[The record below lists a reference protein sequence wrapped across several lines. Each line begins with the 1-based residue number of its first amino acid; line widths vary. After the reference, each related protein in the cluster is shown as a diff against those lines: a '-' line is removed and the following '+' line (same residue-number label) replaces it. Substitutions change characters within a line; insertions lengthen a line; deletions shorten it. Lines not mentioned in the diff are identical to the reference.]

1 MCCCGFTCYCVFF
14 FYETATTENYTYG
27 LFPYTTLFR
36 SGRAF
41 QLAAAI
47 ARYRSA
53 YRRTRRGQD
62 RRLAPPDVCPQPP
75 SPPGHLPGG
84 NRLRP
89 YRPLPWLGARPGRRA
104 GLPPCA
110 TVARHQEPDTRAGRR
125 QATDAAVDH
134 RRSTEPAAGIL
145 P

>member
-1 MCCCGFTCYCVFF
+1 MFLVLLVVGGLFF
-14 FYETATTENYTYG
+14 FSSRRRHTRCALVTGVQTCA
-27 LFPYTTLFR
+27 LPI
-36 SGRAF
+36 S
-41 QLAAAI
+41 
-47 ARYRSA
+47 RYRSA

-110 TVARHQEPDTRAGRR
+110 TVARHQEPDTRAGRSEEHTSELQSLMR
-125 QATDAAVDH
+125 NSYAVFC
-134 RRSTEPAAGIL
+134 L
-145 P
+145 KKKNKN

>member
-1 MCCCGFTCYCVFF
+1 MFF
-14 FYETATTENYTYG
+14 FFFKQKTSYEMRISDWSSDVFSSD
-27 LFPYTTLFR
+27 L
-36 SGRAF
+36 
-41 QLAAAI
+41 
-47 ARYRSA
+47 
-53 YRRTRRGQD
+53 D

-125 QATDAAVDH
+125 QATDASSDEHTSELQPLLRISYAVFCLK
-134 RRSTEPAAGIL
+134 TQNTQTT
-145 P
+145 